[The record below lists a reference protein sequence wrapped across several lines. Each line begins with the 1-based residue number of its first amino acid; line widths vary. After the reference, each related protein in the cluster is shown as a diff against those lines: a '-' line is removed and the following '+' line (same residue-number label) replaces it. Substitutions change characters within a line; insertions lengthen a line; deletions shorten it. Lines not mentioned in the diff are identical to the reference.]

1 MIKHLY
7 KDSPGSCVVTMKA
20 ISHCYWADR
29 PQELLDE
36 SVDAQVLLVR
46 EPDSVDPNAVRVH
59 FRGQVAGYISS
70 QDARPVAA
78 AMDRAALTSLLGK
91 VVGNVTTPYYM
102 LHIACTLD
110 GIEDGTEEDKE
121 LNRVYEE
128 WKYTGPVLPLSSSEK
143 RLQGA
148 VEYLGYVLAGQMPW
162 DGQAREYLDTFLKY
176 HRQDYSDEMFR
187 LRGALLRFL
196 TEKAPAEAALL
207 EAELH
212 EMSRHEYFD
221 AIAAYVV
228 ALPEREEFR
237 EMMVR
242 APEVDQQALLAELQ
256 AFPGNLVGIFRND
269 KKMFARRLH
278 YVHPP
283 RRALRRLFSG
293 LALLQHLGQRRLT
306 TSSSAKEAGLNVDKL
321 YNFGAINELSK

>member
-1 MIKHLY
+1 M
-7 KDSPGSCVVTMKA
+7 VTMKA

-70 QDARPVAA
+70 QDAQPVAA

-148 VEYLGYVLAGQMPW
+148 VEYLGYVLAEQMQKGFFSGSEI
-162 DGQAREYLDTFLKY
+162 DGMK
-176 HRQDYSDEMFR
+176 
-187 LRGALLRFL
+187 
-196 TEKAPAEAALL
+196 KKLL
-207 EAELH
+207 E
-212 EMSRHEYFD
+212 
-221 AIAAYVV
+221 
-228 ALPEREEFR
+228 
-237 EMMVR
+237 
-242 APEVDQQALLAELQ
+242 
-256 AFPGNLVGIFRND
+256 
-269 KKMFARRLH
+269 
-278 YVHPP
+278 
-283 RRALRRLFSG
+283 
-293 LALLQHLGQRRLT
+293 
-306 TSSSAKEAGLNVDKL
+306 
-321 YNFGAINELSK
+321 